1 MDYKPTLKE
10 VEALAGQGNMISI
23 YRELAADL
31 ETPVSV
37 YLKLQDE
44 GPGFLLESISGGE
57 AVARYS
63 FIGVRPHSVLT
74 ALSERVVV
82 ARNGSRHIL
91 TLEDGQGPLDK
102 LKAEMADIH
111 FIPNPDLPRFPGGAV
126 GYLSYDCVRHFES
139 LPATNPDDL
148 GIPEAV
154 FMFTEAMV
162 AFDHA
167 RQRLLIIANIPLDGD
182 LRQSYR
188 RGAAR
193 IDEIIARLQAPLP
206 RPSFNNR
213 QETASG
219 NQHTFQPQSN
229 FSQPEFEAMVNKAK
243 QYIVAGDIFQVV
255 LSQRLHGQTHAG
267 AFDIYRAL
275 RSLNPSPYMV
285 FMRFPGSLGADDLHI
300 IAASPEMHVRLEE
313 GTAELRPIAGTRPRG
328 KDQDED
334 MSLAEQLLRDEKE
347 RAEHIMLVDLGRNDL
362 GRVCEYGSIRVPQ
375 MMEIERYSH
384 VMHLVSQIRGRL
396 KGGMDAFDL
405 LRATFPAGT
414 VSGAPKVRAMQ
425 IIEEQEPV
433 RRGIYAG
440 VIGYFGYD
448 GNMDSCIAI
457 RTMLMKGQSV
467 YIQAGGGIVADSQP
481 VKEYEESL
489 NKARALSES
498 VRLAEMEVNHDLI
511 N

>member
-1 MDYKPTLKE
+1 
-10 VEALAGQGNMISI
+10 
-23 YRELAADL
+23 
-31 ETPVSV
+31 
-37 YLKLQDE
+37 
-44 GPGFLLESISGGE
+44 
-57 AVARYS
+57 
-63 FIGVRPHSVLT
+63 
-74 ALSERVVV
+74 
-82 ARNGSRHIL
+82 
-91 TLEDGQGPLDK
+91 
-102 LKAEMADIH
+102 
-111 FIPNPDLPRFPGGAV
+111 
-126 GYLSYDCVRHFES
+126 
-139 LPATNPDDL
+139 
-148 GIPEAV
+148 
-154 FMFTEAMV
+154 
-162 AFDHA
+162 
-167 RQRLLIIANIPLDGD
+167 
-182 LRQSYR
+182 
-188 RGAAR
+188 
-193 IDEIIARLQAPLP
+193 
-206 RPSFNNR
+206 
-213 QETASG
+213 
-219 NQHTFQPQSN
+219 
-229 FSQPEFEAMVNKAK
+229 
-243 QYIVAGDIFQVV
+243 
-255 LSQRLHGQTHAG
+255 
-267 AFDIYRAL
+267 
-275 RSLNPSPYMV
+275 
-285 FMRFPGSLGADDLHI
+285 
-300 IAASPEMHVRLEE
+300 
-313 GTAELRPIAGTRPRG
+313 
-328 KDQDED
+328 

-396 KGGMDAFDL
+396 KSGMDAFDL

-498 VRLAEMEVNHDLI
+498 VRLAEIEVNNDLI

>member
-82 ARNGSRHIL
+82 ARNGSRRTL
-91 TLEDGQGPLDK
+91 KLEDGHGPLDR

-111 FIPNPDLPRFPGGAV
+111 FIPNPDLPRFSGGAV
-126 GYLSYDCVRHFES
+126 GYLSYDCVRHFET

-167 RQRLLIIANIPLDGD
+167 RQRLLIIANITLDGD
-182 LRQSYR
+182 LNQSYR

-193 IDEIIARLQAPLP
+193 IDEITARLQAPLP
-206 RPSFNNR
+206 RPSFGRR

-219 NQHTFQPQSN
+219 NRHTFQPQSN
-229 FSQPEFEAMVNKAK
+229 FSQPEFEAMVQKAK
-243 QYIVAGDIFQVV
+243 EYIVAGDIFQVV
-255 LSQRLHGQTHAG
+255 LSQRLHGQTHAD

-313 GTAELRPIAGTRPRG
+313 GTAELRPIAGTRPAREGPGRG
-328 KDQDED
+328 
-334 MSLAEQLLRDEKE
+334 
-347 RAEHIMLVDLGRNDL
+347 H
-362 GRVCEYGSIRVPQ
+362 VP
-375 MMEIERYSH
+375 
-384 VMHLVSQIRGRL
+384 
-396 KGGMDAFDL
+396 GGTA
-405 LRATFPAGT
+405 PAG
-414 VSGAPKVRAMQ
+414 
-425 IIEEQEPV
+425 
-433 RRGIYAG
+433 
-440 VIGYFGYD
+440 
-448 GNMDSCIAI
+448 
-457 RTMLMKGQSV
+457 
-467 YIQAGGGIVADSQP
+467 
-481 VKEYEESL
+481 
-489 NKARALSES
+489 
-498 VRLAEMEVNHDLI
+498 
-511 N
+511 